1 MKTKA
6 TLTAILLSAANMAWA
21 SGGVN
26 IDNVEQHM
34 NANSWIKTQAEQT
47 EITVQAPVDKF
58 RSVSVM
64 SKSRPTIVEQDI
76 YDIEGLFN
84 DIL

>member
-6 TLTAILLSAANMAWA
+6 TITAILLSAANMAWA

-34 NANSWIKTQAEQT
+34 NANNWVKTQAERS

-58 RSVSVM
+58 RSVM
-64 SKSRPTIVEQDI
+64 SKNRPSIAEQDI
-76 YDIEGLFN
+76 YNIEGLFN